1 MEINKVVNHIP
12 HYLKPRVVKKKLR
25 GMLMS
30 TAMMVLDHKV
40 IEIRNYH
47 LMIDEVKRFDK
58 VAAAKLEKLMR
69 VKNRDSLFCYGDNLC
84 GIMKW
89 VKTEEGYNYWAE
101 VYEKLR
107 QQRDQ
112 DFNKAMDEIELF

>member
-12 HYLKPRVVKKKLR
+12 HKLKPRVVKKSLR
-25 GMLMS
+25 KNFTPDALFKIN
-30 TAMMVLDHKV
+30 HKT
-40 IEIRNYH
+40 IEVRNYH
-47 LMIDEVKRFDK
+47 LMIEEVKRFDK

-89 VKTEEGYNYWAE
+89 VSTEEGYNYWAE

>member
-12 HYLKPRVVKKKLR
+12 HKLKPRVVKKKLR
-25 GMLMS
+25 GMFMS
-30 TAMMVLDHKV
+30 TAMMVIDHKV
-40 IEIRNYH
+40 IEVRNYH
-47 LMIDEVKRFDK
+47 LMLIEVKRFDR

-69 VKNRDSLFCYGDNLC
+69 TKNRDSFFCYGDNLC

-89 VKTEEGYNYWAE
+89 MDTEEGYDYWADI
-101 VYEKLR
+101 YQKLR

-112 DFNKAMDEIELF
+112 DFIKAIDEIELF